1 MNDAYF
7 SLQCFF
13 FMHIS
18 QILGTVTKRKSVPK
32 DGPKIKVCLFD
43 SVQTQETQ
51 DVPFDDDQQPE
62 ILCPNLVNE
71 MQEMPPVLHFYS
83 DLHTV
88 PDTFYSTLSSLLE
101 GDLIQAI
108 LVSCGITISK
118 ESKHHIITLLYTNR
132 WS

>member
-1 MNDAYF
+1 M
-7 SLQCFF
+7 
-13 FMHIS
+13 
-18 QILGTVTKRKSVPK
+18 TKRKSVPN

-43 SVQTQETQ
+43 NVQTQETQ
-51 DVPFDDDQQPE
+51 DVPFDDDSDDQQSE

-71 MQEMPPVLHFYS
+71 LQEILLVLHLYS
-83 DLHTV
+83 DLHIV
-88 PDTFYSTLSSLLE
+88 PDTFNSTLPSLLK

-108 LVSCGITISK
+108 LVSCGIIISK